1 MSIRRLNKANGLTSL
16 LVALPFV
23 VATLPALAADVLFQ
37 NVAVINSTEQSSY
50 PQVDVL
56 VLGDQIIEVG
66 ENLTPPNGIKIID
79 ARGKV
84 MTSGLF
90 NADTQLGLREVSS
103 VANTVDSR
111 SENPRI
117 TASLKIVDAFNP
129 RSVAIP
135 HNRMFGLT
143 HTLLQPSVGLSLFS
157 GIASVVNLS
166 DTDSIEVRDAAMVV
180 TLGEWGSSLSGGS
193 RSATLALL
201 REAIED
207 ARDYAANKKSY
218 DKGDR
223 RDYPLSRQDL
233 EALVPVVQGRL
244 PLLINVERASDIER
258 VLAFAKRYKLS
269 LILAGVSEGWM
280 VADKIAEA
288 QVPVIFDPINN
299 LPSSYE
305 TLGARLDNAKLLD
318 AAGVTLLFTGMGWQ
332 RTHNAYLVR
341 QSAGNAVANGL
352 PYHKAIQAITS
363 NPAKIFGLP
372 GYGEIKTGAQA
383 SLVLWSGDPLEVT
396 THAELV
402 MINGKPFELS
412 SRATR
417 LRDRYFERLQP

>member
-1 MSIRRLNKANGLTSL
+1 MSHSVSNKVAALFAMPL
-16 LVALPFV
+16 LLGQVF
-23 VATLPALAADVLFQ
+23 AADVLFQ
-37 NVAVINSTEQSSY
+37 NVAIINSTEQNSY
-50 PQVDVL
+50 PQADVL
-56 VLGDQIIEVG
+56 VIGDQIVEVG
-66 ENLTPPNGIKIID
+66 ENLVVPNGIEVID
-79 ARGKV
+79 GAGKV

-90 NADTQLGLREVSS
+90 NSNTQIGLREISA
-103 VANTVDSR
+103 VANTVDAR
-111 SENPRI
+111 SENQRI

-129 RSVAIP
+129 RSVVIP

-166 DTDSIEVRDAAMVV
+166 DTDSIEVRDAAMVI
-180 TLGEWGSSLSGGS
+180 TLGESGSSLSGGS
-193 RSATLALL
+193 RAATLALL

-207 ARDYAANKKSY
+207 ARDYAANKNSY
-218 DKGDR
+218 NSGKR

-233 EALVPVVQGRL
+233 ESLIPVVQGRL
-244 PLLINVERASDIER
+244 PLLVNVERAADIER
-258 VLAFAKRYKLS
+258 VLIFAKRHKLS
-269 LILAGVSEGWM
+269 LILAGVSEGWL

-305 TLGARLDNAKLLD
+305 TLGARLDNAKLMD
-318 AAGVTLLFTGMGWQ
+318 IAGVTLLFTGMGWQ
-332 RTHNAYLVR
+332 NTHNAYLVR

-372 GYGEIKTGAQA
+372 GYGEIRSGAQA

-396 THAELV
+396 SNAELV
-402 MINGKPFELS
+402 MINGKPFDLS

-417 LRDRYFERLQP
+417 LRDRYFERLKR

>member
-1 MSIRRLNKANGLTSL
+1 MSHSVSNKVAALFAMPL
-16 LVALPFV
+16 LLGVMQVF
-23 VATLPALAADVLFQ
+23 AADVLFQ
-37 NVAVINSTEQSSY
+37 NVAIINSTEQNSY
-50 PQVDVL
+50 PQADVL
-56 VLGDQIIEVG
+56 VIGDQIVEVG
-66 ENLTPPNGIKIID
+66 ENLVVPNGIEVID
-79 ARGKV
+79 GAGKV

-90 NADTQLGLREVSS
+90 NSNTQIGLREISA
-103 VANTVDSR
+103 VANTVDAR
-111 SENPRI
+111 SENQRI

-129 RSVAIP
+129 RSVVIP

-166 DTDSIEVRDAAMVV
+166 DTDSIEVRDAAMVI
-180 TLGEWGSSLSGGS
+180 TLGESGSSLSGGS
-193 RSATLALL
+193 RAATLALL

-207 ARDYAANKKSY
+207 ARDYAANKNSY
-218 DKGDR
+218 NSGKR

-233 EALVPVVQGRL
+233 ESLIPVVQGRL
-244 PLLINVERASDIER
+244 PLLVNVERAADIER
-258 VLAFAKRYKLS
+258 VLIFAKRHKLS
-269 LILAGVSEGWM
+269 LILAGVSEGWL

-305 TLGARLDNAKLLD
+305 TLGARLDNAKLMD
-318 AAGVTLLFTGMGWQ
+318 IAGVTLLFTGMGWQ
-332 RTHNAYLVR
+332 NTHNAYLVR

-372 GYGEIKTGAQA
+372 GYGEIRSGAQA

-396 THAELV
+396 SNAELV
-402 MINGKPFELS
+402 MINGKPFDLS

-417 LRDRYFERLQP
+417 LRDRYFERLKR

>member
-1 MSIRRLNKANGLTSL
+1 VFPIKSQRCL
-16 LVALPFV
+16 LCHYYLG
-23 VATLPALAADVLFQ
+23 AADVLFQ
-37 NVAVINSTEQSSY
+37 NVAIINSTEQNSY
-50 PQVDVL
+50 PQADVL
-56 VLGDQIIEVG
+56 VIGDQIVEVG
-66 ENLTPPNGIKIID
+66 ENLVVPNGIEVID
-79 ARGKV
+79 GAGKV

-90 NADTQLGLREVSS
+90 NSNTQIGLREISA
-103 VANTVDSR
+103 VANTVDAR
-111 SENPRI
+111 SENQRI

-129 RSVAIP
+129 RSVVIP

-166 DTDSIEVRDAAMVV
+166 DTDSIEVRDAAMVI
-180 TLGEWGSSLSGGS
+180 TLGESGSSLSGGS
-193 RSATLALL
+193 RAATLALL

-207 ARDYAANKKSY
+207 ARDYAANKNSY
-218 DKGDR
+218 NSGKR

-233 EALVPVVQGRL
+233 ESLIPVVQGRL
-244 PLLINVERASDIER
+244 PLLVNVERAADIER
-258 VLAFAKRYKLS
+258 VLIFAKRHKLS
-269 LILAGVSEGWM
+269 LILAGVSEGWL

-305 TLGARLDNAKLLD
+305 TLGARLDNAKLMD
-318 AAGVTLLFTGMGWQ
+318 IAGVTLLFTGMGWQ
-332 RTHNAYLVR
+332 NTHNAYLVR

-372 GYGEIKTGAQA
+372 GYGEIRSGAQA

-396 THAELV
+396 SNAELV
-402 MINGKPFELS
+402 MINGKPFDLS

-417 LRDRYFERLQP
+417 LRDRYFERLKR